1 MKKFFLVAIAATLLI
16 ACNNKKSD
24 EKTEGTDT
32 TKTSMS
38 STDKKP
44 ATELL
49 DLSAADPVRASFAAF
64 AKGDLNGMTAN
75 YDDNVRYTWSS
86 GDSLIGKKAVMDY
99 YAGRW
104 KLIDSISFSND
115 IVLPLQVNESQ
126 QPQVAPPGKWVLYWV
141 FTNVKY
147 KNGKKLAFW
156 QHSVNHFNDS
166 GKVDFVGM
174 YLDRHPI
181 MEATKGMK

>member
-1 MKKFFLVAIAATLLI
+1 MKKFFPVALAVTVLI
-16 ACNNKKSD
+16 ACNDKKSD
-24 EKTEGTDT
+24 EKTSGSDT

-49 DLSAADPVRASFAAF
+49 DLSAADPVRNSFAAF

-115 IVLPLQVNESQ
+115 IVLPVQVN
-126 QPQVAPPGKWVLYWV
+126 
-141 FTNVKY
+141 
-147 KNGKKLAFW
+147 
-156 QHSVNHFNDS
+156 
-166 GKVDFVGM
+166 
-174 YLDRHPI
+174 
-181 MEATKGMK
+181 